1 MWKRQWFVPVA
12 VGLIL
17 LVTLAATIGG
27 LLDSAAFLALIG
39 VALGALLSD
48 YSTQRSGEL
57 ERTHQL
63 RLAALDRRLQAH
75 QDAYALWRRLLFNVH
90 DSKEASRIAGE
101 CQEWWDR
108 NCLYLEP
115 RAREA
120 FSRAYLTAPGFEVV
134 KKSGDLFLVKAEF
147 ETIQSAGSLIAE
159 GVQLPAISKGED
171 AKVS

>member
-75 QDAYALWRRLLFNVH
+75 QDAYALWRRMRFGGVSSSTFTTLRKHLESPV
-90 DSKEASRIAGE
+90 SA
-101 CQEWWDR
+101 R
-108 NCLYLEP
+108 NGGTGTVSTLSPALERRSP
-115 RAREA
+115 V
-120 FSRAYLTAPGFEVV
+120 P
-134 KKSGDLFLVKAEF
+134 
-147 ETIQSAGSLIAE
+147 I
-159 GVQLPAISKGED
+159 
-171 AKVS
+171 